1 MFHKIVAGMFLFL
14 LSVSSWAAPVW
25 IDVRSLQEY
34 ESDHIEGD
42 IRIAHTSIVKKLTVL
57 YPSKDTELHL
67 YCRSGGRAGK
77 AKAALEAAGYT
88 SVQNA
93 GGIADARDQRGL
105 LK

>member
-1 MFHKIVAGMFLFL
+1 MFYKIVVGVFLFL
-14 LSVSSWAAPVW
+14 LSVSSWAEPVW

-34 ESDHIEGD
+34 ESDHIVGD
-42 IRIAHTSIVKKLTVL
+42 IRIAHTTIVEKLAVL
-57 YPSKDTELHL
+57 YPNKETELHL

-105 LK
+105 LR

>member
-1 MFHKIVAGMFLFL
+1 MFHKIVVGVFLFL
-14 LSVSSWAAPVW
+14 LSISSWAEPVW
-25 IDVRSLQEY
+25 VDVRSLQEY
-34 ESDHIEGD
+34 ENDHIKGD
-42 IRIAHTSIVKKLTVL
+42 VRIDHTSIVEKLAVL
-57 YPSKDTELHL
+57 YPNKDTDLHL

-77 AKAALEAAGYT
+77 AKAALEAVGYT